1 MTGTYKRQECG
12 PGLRWFSQQCLPPLL
27 AAFEQEIAGV
37 RDAKDREYI
46 HRMRVASRR
55 LRAALPLFGACFSE
69 KQYARWIREIT
80 GITRALGE
88 ARDID
93 VQIAFLTEY
102 LNTEHG
108 APSPD
113 KNPAIPDQNTL
124 EPAIA
129 YLLDDLSD
137 RRIQA
142 QEGVVFALD
151 ALEKSRIIPE
161 METSFTQ
168 KNSGP
173 QHTPPL
179 SIARG
184 IPTMAAFRISSRLIA
199 MLSYEPW
206 LHHADA
212 VAEHHAM
219 RIAAKKLRYTMEVYG
234 PVYRNGLKKPHTAAK
249 NLQQILGDLHDCDV
263 WIDHV
268 TRLLLY
274 ERGRMRS
281 KKKGPDTA
289 TLSSLRL
296 FLKDREQERERI
308 HRHLV
313 QYWQELHDEKIWD
326 LVSDTLVHGRK
337 REYRNEQTLDPA
349 AFRTASADLASSW
362 PAGFAHHQNVARLSL
377 MLFDGLVHVHHLS
390 GQYRELLESAA
401 TLHDIGMTGG
411 KRKHRERSAARIF
424 SDESLPLDMA
434 GRSVAGL
441 IASSHNGKVQIHSHP
456 LFALLSEKDQDAVVQ
471 LAALLRI
478 GNALD
483 HFHSGAVREIHCIIG
498 KKEILC
504 DVVAGGDVSREK
516 ERAVSQ
522 ADLFRDVF
530 QRELV
535 FR

>member
-1 MTGTYKRQECG
+1 MTGTRKRLVCG
-12 PGLRWFSQQCLPPLL
+12 PGLCWFSQQRLPPLL
-27 AAFEQEIAGV
+27 AAFEKEIDGV
-37 RDAKDREYI
+37 RDAKDSEYI

-55 LRAALPLFGACFSE
+55 LRSALPLFRSCFPE
-69 KQYARWIREIT
+69 KQYSRWIQEIT
-80 GITRALGE
+80 RITCALGE

-102 LNTEHG
+102 QKTGSREK
-108 APSPD
+108 APHKKPVTPD
-113 KNPAIPDQNTL
+113 RYEQ
-124 EPAIA
+124 EPAFV
-129 YLLDDLSD
+129 YLLDDLNN

-142 QEGVVFALD
+142 QAGVIFALD
-151 ALEKSRIIPE
+151 TLEKSRVIPE
-161 METSFTQ
+161 MEESFTETLSDTH
-168 KNSGP
+168 N
-173 QHTPPL
+173 TPPS

-184 IPTMAAFRISSRLIA
+184 IPTMAACRISSRLGV
-199 MLSYEPW
+199 MRSYEPW
-206 LHHADA
+206 LLHADA

-234 PVYRNGLKKPHTAAK
+234 PVYRNGLKKPHAAAK

-263 WIDHV
+263 WIDKI
-268 TRLLLY
+268 TRLLLH

-281 KKKGPDTA
+281 TNKGPDTA
-289 TLSSLRL
+289 TLASLRL
-296 FLKDREQERERI
+296 FLKNREQERETI

-313 QYWQELHDEKIWD
+313 QYWQELKNEKIWD
-326 LVSDTLVHGRK
+326 MVSDTLVNGRK
-337 REYRNEQTLDPA
+337 REYRMEPTLDA
-349 AFRTASADLASSW
+349 EALRTASADLASSW
-362 PAGFAHHQNVARLSL
+362 PAGFSHHQNVGRLSL

-390 GQYRELLESAA
+390 KEYRTLLESAA
-401 TLHDIGMTGG
+401 MLHDIGMTGG

-441 IASSHNGKVQIHSHP
+441 IASSHHGNVRIRSHP
-456 LFALLSEKDQDAVVQ
+456 LFSLLSEKDQDAVVR
-471 LAALLRI
+471 LAALLRV

-483 HFHSGAVREIHCIIG
+483 HFHSGAIQEVHCIIG

-504 DVVAGGDVSREK
+504 DIVTSGDVSREK
-516 ERAVSQ
+516 ERAMSQ
-522 ADLFRDVF
+522 ADLFCEVF

>member
-1 MTGTYKRQECG
+1 MTSTFKRQACG

-27 AAFEQEIAGV
+27 AAFEKEIAGV

-55 LRAALPLFGACFSE
+55 LRAALPLFGTCFS
-69 KQYARWIREIT
+69 KRPYARWIREIT

-102 LNTEHG
+102 QKTDPG
-108 APSPD
+108 APVPG
-113 KNPAIPDQNTL
+113 KNPATPDRHEL
-124 EPAIA
+124 EPAFA
-129 YLLDDLSD
+129 YLIGDLHT
-137 RRIQA
+137 RRTQA

-161 METSFTQ
+161 MEELFAQKTSGTH
-168 KNSGP
+168 NA
-173 QHTPPL
+173 PPS

-184 IPTMAAFRISSRLIA
+184 IPTMAAFRISSRLAA
-199 MLSYEPW
+199 MQSYEPW
-206 LHHADA
+206 LHHTDA

-234 PVYRNGLKKPHTAAK
+234 PVYRNGLKKPHAAAK

-289 TLSSLRL
+289 TLASLRL

-313 QYWQELHDEKIWD
+313 QYWQELNDEKTWN
-326 LVSDTLVHGRK
+326 LVSGTLVNGRK
-337 REYRNEQTLDPA
+337 REYRCEQMLDSA
-349 AFRTASADLASSW
+349 ALRTASADLASSW

-390 GQYRELLESAA
+390 EQYRALLECAA
-401 TLHDIGMTGG
+401 MLHDIGMTRG
-411 KRKHRERSAARIF
+411 KRKHRERSAVRIF

-441 IASSHNGKVQIHSHP
+441 IASSHNGKVRIRSHP
-456 LFALLSEKDQDAVVQ
+456 LFSLLSENDQDAVVR
-471 LAALLRI
+471 LAVLLRI

-504 DVVAGGDVSREK
+504 DVVAIGDVSREK
-516 ERAVSQ
+516 ERALSQ
-522 ADLFRDVF
+522 ADLFREAF